1 MQRLDNKIN
10 VWQIYL
16 KVKQRSDPWHFL
28 TGAWISTSGPLIK
41 MWDLILSFTGVNT
54 SLQGYKSSTQLIT
67 SSYTRGIIY
76 CNSPSAR
83 KRDWKA
89 GVSLKQRCLETPV
102 SGVRSEHCTL
112 TRNPGD
118 FSARILFS
126 HTLEQHSGF
135 PKHSLNFLLLSLRAG
150 IPMVWI
156 LTAAK
161 KSVSLPTLRGGL
173 WPDRLAQGAPHPS
186 QPQHPLLT
194 TTAGSVPGNPAH
206 PFHTSHETL
215 PQRGIILCTTL
226 HTSPAAELGETMLS
240 ETHPPPKHHHLGWVR
255 V

>member
-67 SSYTRGIIY
+67 SCYTRGIIY
-76 CNSPSAR
+76 SNSPSAR

-89 GVSLKQRCLETPV
+89 GVSLKQRCLETAV
-102 SGVRSEHCTL
+102 SGVRSEHHTL

-126 HTLEQHSGF
+126 HALEQHSGF
-135 PKHSLNFLLLSLRAG
+135 PKHSLNFLLLSLRAR

-156 LTAAK
+156 LRAAK
-161 KSVSLPTLRGGL
+161 KSVSLPTMRGGL
-173 WPDRLAQGAPHPS
+173 WPDRLARGAPHPS

-215 PQRGIILCTTL
+215 P
-226 HTSPAAELGETMLS
+226 
-240 ETHPPPKHHHLGWVR
+240 
-255 V
+255 